1 MVVAITQGS
10 RSRGALREAPTKRLA
25 DVRPVL
31 VPAKPRRTSAPMV
44 LIDGVRGL
52 LEFIPVSSIPS
63 FMNCLRTA
71 SRADWSKLW
80 LMNPMLMKQQTRE
93 KRSPTMAIMKTKNLW
108 KRLR

>member
-10 RSRGALREAPTKRLA
+10 RSRGALRETPTKRLA

-31 VPAKPRRTSAPMV
+31 VPAKPRRTNAPMV

-80 LMNPMLMKQQTRE
+80 LMNPITLFRIVDHFPVPDLWQQLHCLETC
-93 KRSPTMAIMKTKNLW
+93 S
-108 KRLR
+108 